1 MLHTNYMLFK
11 FVYLLPFVTVL
22 IFFMRLVAI
31 GIGFGSF
38 RTKFAGSVVLF
49 KLLNAAKEGWLEI
62 GMNKFMKWT
71 LTKNV

>member
-1 MLHTNYMLFK
+1 MQWKSKKTITIHKNYITSK
-11 FVYLLPFVTVL
+11 FIYLLPFVTVL

-49 KLLNAAKEGWLEI
+49 KLLNAAKDGWLKI
-62 GMNKFMKWT
+62 GEKK
-71 LTKNV
+71 L